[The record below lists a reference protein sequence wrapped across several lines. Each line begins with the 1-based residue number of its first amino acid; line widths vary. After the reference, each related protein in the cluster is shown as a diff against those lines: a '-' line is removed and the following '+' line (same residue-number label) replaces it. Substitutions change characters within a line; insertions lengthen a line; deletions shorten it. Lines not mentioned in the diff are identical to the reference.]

1 METRRLGPV
10 DDIRFAQG
18 LLNTSDAAR
27 YLGIPRTTFRE
38 WATAGANGPPLLH
51 TLESSPRSASV
62 TFIALAEAYVLD
74 ALRDAGVRPQ
84 KIRPALDRLQKEFGR
99 RYVLVAKE
107 LATDG
112 IDVLWDFSRMPE
124 GEGLI
129 EGATGQRV
137 MREIVEDYLQYLTW
151 ADDGYPQFMELRR
164 FLPSKVLIDPRLA
177 FGQPIF
183 AASRTR
189 VGDVAAM
196 LKAEEDPEVV
206 ADELGVSLE
215 DVRTAARVVL
225 GRRAA

>member
-1 METRRLGPV
+1 MALTETEK
-10 DDIRFAQG
+10 DIRFTHG
-18 LLNTSDAAR
+18 LLNISDAAR
-27 YLGIPRTTFRE
+27 YLGIPRTTFSD
-38 WATAGANGPPLLH
+38 WATGGSDGPPLLH
-51 TLESSPRSASV
+51 TLEPGPRSAQV

-84 KIRPALDRLQKEFGR
+84 KIRPALKRLQDEFGHD
-99 RYVLVAKE
+99 YVLVAKE

-112 IDVLWDFSRMPE
+112 IDVLWDFSRKPA

-129 EGATGQRV
+129 EGATGQHV
-137 MREIVEDYLQYLTW
+137 MREIVDDYLRYLTW
-151 ADDGYPQFMELRR
+151 ADDVYPQFMELRR
-164 FLPSKVLIDPRLA
+164 FHPSKVVIDPRQA
-177 FGQPIF
+177 FGQPFF

-196 LKAEEDPEVV
+196 LKAGEDPEVV
-206 ADELGVSLE
+206 ADELGVSPD